1 MEDVIVVA
9 IVFTFITIIVIAG
22 IFAGIYKEKMRSQQ
36 TNDRD
41 DKYLDYD
48 LRLDKLEQRIANL
61 ETLVLEKERDKKFSS
76 L

>member
-1 MEDVIVVA
+1 VEDVIIVA

-22 IFAGIYKEKMRSQQ
+22 ILSGMYKEKMRSRQ

>member
-1 MEDVIVVA
+1 MEDVIIVA
-9 IVFTFITIIVIAG
+9 IVFTFITIIVVTG
-22 IFAGIYKEKMRSQQ
+22 ILSGIYKEKMRSRQ
-36 TNDRD
+36 TNGRD

>member
-1 MEDVIVVA
+1 MEDVMIVA
-9 IVFTFITIIVIAG
+9 IVFTFVTIVVAMG
-22 IFAGIYKEKMRSQQ
+22 ILSGMYKEKMRSRQ

-48 LRLDKLEQRIANL
+48 LRLNKLEQRIANL

>member
-1 MEDVIVVA
+1 MEDAIIVA
-9 IVFTFITIIVIAG
+9 IVFTFITIVVAMG
-22 IFAGIYKEKMRSQQ
+22 ILSGMYKEKMRSRQ

-48 LRLDKLEQRIANL
+48 RRLDKLEQRIANL
-61 ETLVLEKERDKKFSS
+61 ETLVLEKKREEKFSS

>member
-1 MEDVIVVA
+1 MDEAVIVL
-9 IVFTFITIIVIAG
+9 IVFFFIAVITGMG
-22 IFAGIYKEKMRSQQ
+22 IFAGIYKEKIRTK

-48 LRLDKLEQRIANL
+48 LRLDKLEQRIANI
-61 ETLVLEKERDKKFSS
+61 ETLVLEKETDKKFSS

>member
-1 MEDVIVVA
+1 MEDVIIVA

-22 IFAGIYKEKMRSQQ
+22 ILSGMYKEKMRSRQ

>member
-1 MEDVIVVA
+1 VDEALIVL
-9 IVFTFITIIVIAG
+9 IVFFFIAIITGMG
-22 IFAGIYKEKMRSQQ
+22 IFAGIYKEKIRAK

>member
-1 MEDVIVVA
+1 MTEVIIVA
-9 IVFTFITIIVIAG
+9 IVFTFVTVVVAMG
-22 IFAGIYKEKMRSQQ
+22 IFSGIYKEKMRSKQ

-61 ETLVLEKERDKKFSS
+61 ETLVLEKERDKKFSA